1 MFLKNNSE
9 CTVTSCTAEIEQET
23 VSYLVF
29 PTCRVWKPAP
39 VGMQRARDKDTDNW
53 LYKLGQLPHTFL
65 VLNHGNLLFTF

>member
-23 VSYLVF
+23 VSYLVS
-29 PTCRVWKPAP
+29 PKCRVWKPAP
-39 VGMQRARDKDTDNW
+39 VGMQRPRDKDTDNW
-53 LYKLGQLPHTFL
+53 LYKHSQLPHTFL